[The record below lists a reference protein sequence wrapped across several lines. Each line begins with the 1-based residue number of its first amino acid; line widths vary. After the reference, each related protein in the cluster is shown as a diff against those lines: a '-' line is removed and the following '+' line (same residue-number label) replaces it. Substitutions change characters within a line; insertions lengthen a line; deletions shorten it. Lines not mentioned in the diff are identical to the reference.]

1 MAIVK
6 YRGNKW
12 NLIAGVAMLV
22 LGAFVW
28 FNPFETMLA
37 LAFYIGIGF
46 IFAGGFYVMSSVE
59 IKSGWYLLVGALDLI
74 VGVILTANLGV
85 TAATLPI
92 ILALW
97 CLTVG
102 VIQVIGALEMK
113 RYGFPWGWSVLM
125 GILGIVFGLIILVYP
140 TVGAVTI
147 STVLGIY
154 AMMFGI
160 LQLIEYYVSGNIY
173 QIAVDRK

>member
-1 MAIVK
+1 
-6 YRGNKW
+6 
-12 NLIAGVAMLV
+12 ML
-22 LGAFVW
+22 
-28 FNPFETMLA
+28 
-37 LAFYIGIGF
+37 FYF
-46 IFAGGFYVMSSVE
+46 R
-59 IKSGWYLLVGALDLI
+59 
-74 VGVILTANLGV
+74 
-85 TAATLPI
+85 